1 MPYYEYICENC
12 GKPFSLFLK
21 YSEYDTAM
29 PECPDCGS
37 VKVRRK
43 IRPIRMAVGEK
54 ARLQQLSEEAA
65 GNDSSQM
72 LGKVMRTIQQQSGR
86 QLPPDT
92 NEALTR
98 LEKGES
104 PESINK
110 DYD

>member
-1 MPYYEYICENC
+1 MPVYEYVCENC
-12 GKPFSLFLK
+12 GRAFSLFMS
-21 YSEYDTAM
+21 YAEYDKTTVS
-29 PECPDCGS
+29 CPDCRDAN
-37 VKVRRK
+37 VRRV
-43 IRPIRMAVGEK
+43 IRPIRVATGEK

-104 PESINK
+104 PAQINK

>member
-1 MPYYEYICENC
+1 MPVYEYICDGC
-12 GKPFSLFLK
+12 GKAFSLFMS
-21 YSEYDTAM
+21 YADYDAAVVN
-29 PECPDCGS
+29 CPACGAAN
-37 VKVRRK
+37 VRRK
-43 IRPIRMAVGEK
+43 IRPIRVAVGEK
-54 ARLQQLSEEAA
+54 ARLQQLNEEAA

-86 QLPPDT
+86 ELPPDT
-92 NEALTR
+92 NEALSR

>member
-1 MPYYEYICENC
+1 MPIYEYICENC
-12 GKPFSLFLK
+12 RKPFSLFLS
-21 YSEYDTAM
+21 YSDYDNAVIS
-29 PECPDCGS
+29 CPDCGS
-37 VKVRRK
+37 ANIRRK
-43 IRPIRMAVGEK
+43 IRPIRVTTGEK

-86 QLPPDT
+86 ELPPDT

-104 PESINK
+104 PAEINK

>member
-1 MPYYEYICENC
+1 MPVYEYICDSC
-12 GKPFSLFLK
+12 GKPFSLFLS
-21 YSEYDTAM
+21 YADYDTA
-29 PECPDCGS
+29 EVNCPDCGS
-37 VKVRRK
+37 AEIRRK
-43 IRPIRMAVGEK
+43 IRPIRVAVGEK
-54 ARLQQLSEEAA
+54 ARLQQLSEEAT

-86 QLPPDT
+86 ELPPDT

-104 PESINK
+104 PAEINK

>member
-1 MPYYEYICENC
+1 MPVYEYICDGC
-12 GKPFSLFLK
+12 GKAFNLFMS
-21 YSEYDTAM
+21 YADYDAAVVN
-29 PECPDCGS
+29 CPACGAAN
-37 VKVRRK
+37 VRRK
-43 IRPIRMAVGEK
+43 IRPIRVAVGEK

-86 QLPPDT
+86 ELPPDT
-92 NEALTR
+92 NEALSR

>member
-1 MPYYEYICENC
+1 MPFYEYICDGC
-12 GKPFSLFLK
+12 GKAFSLFMS
-21 YSEYDTAM
+21 YADYDTAVVT
-29 PECPDCGS
+29 CPSCGAAE
-37 VKVRRK
+37 VRRK
-43 IRPIRMAVGEK
+43 IRPIRVAVGEK

-86 QLPPDT
+86 ELPPDT

>member
-1 MPYYEYICENC
+1 MPFYEYICDKCE
-12 GKPFSLFLK
+12 KPFTLFMS
-21 YSEYDTAM
+21 YAEYDSAVVAC
-29 PECPDCGS
+29 PECGS
-37 VKVRRK
+37 ENVRRK
-43 IRPIRMAVGEK
+43 IRPIRVAVGEK
-54 ARLQQLSEEAA
+54 ERLRQLSAEAA
-65 GNDSSQM
+65 ANDSSQM
-72 LGKVMRTIQQQSGR
+72 LGKVMRTIQEQSGR